1 MNVSA
6 GREYPQP
13 TFDVTPFRPSY
24 PVPFYTEN
32 FNEGFFF
39 SFFNFDL
46 FPLDLRQLV
55 LIITGWCQNMAGVA
69 KVQSVSSAN
78 TGCFLSAES

>member
-1 MNVSA
+1 MRDGTVWAWQSLEACSISLYRYWVEYEAVNVSA

-39 SFFNFDL
+39 FFL
-46 FPLDLRQLV
+46 TL
-55 LIITGWCQNMAGVA
+55 T
-69 KVQSVSSAN
+69 SSRW
-78 TGCFLSAES
+78 T